1 MENTGPQK
9 IMLVITKSNWGGAQK
24 YIYDLAT
31 SYKSRGLYVSVA
43 VGGNGELSERLTKAG
58 IFVHKLEKMEND
70 ANLISSFYALTELT
84 ALFKKERPQLVHL
97 NSSKAG
103 LLGGVAARYARI
115 KTIIFTAHG
124 WPFNEKRSAVSK
136 ILFRVIML
144 FTVSLADKVICV
156 SNKTL
161 TDLHA
166 PSWLRRRMSVV
177 FNGITPLPQKD
188 SNLFWETYNTADI
201 YGTKIISIG
210 ELHTSKGYDL
220 ALMYLK
226 TLKDIP
232 WTYHIIG
239 EGAERKNIE
248 NDIRK
253 YGLEGRVFL
262 YGHIKEASSYL
273 SNFDVFFLPSR
284 TEALAYVVIEAINTS
299 IPVIAHEV
307 GGVPE
312 IIKNDPGSLLL
323 PIDKRKE
330 NLVTLAKVLRK
341 KYSFDTSKRDALRIR
356 FNKETMV
363 EETLKVYR

>member
-70 ANLISSFYALTELT
+70 ANLISSFYALTELI
-84 ALFKKERPQLVHL
+84 ALFKKEHPQLVHL

-166 PSWLRRRMSVV
+166 PSWLGRRMSVV

-232 WTYHIIG
+232 
-239 EGAERKNIE
+239 
-248 NDIRK
+248 
-253 YGLEGRVFL
+253 
-262 YGHIKEASSYL
+262 
-273 SNFDVFFLPSR
+273 
-284 TEALAYVVIEAINTS
+284 
-299 IPVIAHEV
+299 
-307 GGVPE
+307 
-312 IIKNDPGSLLL
+312 
-323 PIDKRKE
+323 
-330 NLVTLAKVLRK
+330 
-341 KYSFDTSKRDALRIR
+341 
-356 FNKETMV
+356 
-363 EETLKVYR
+363 